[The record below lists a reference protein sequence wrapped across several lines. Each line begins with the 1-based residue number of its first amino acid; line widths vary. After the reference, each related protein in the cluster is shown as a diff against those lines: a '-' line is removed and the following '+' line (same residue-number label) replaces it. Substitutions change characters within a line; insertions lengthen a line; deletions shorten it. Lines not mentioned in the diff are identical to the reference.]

1 MRSLRGFRRWF
12 LALLF
17 ALAATVTVAVPAAG
31 HVQVTP
37 SVIAPADP
45 VLFTVLVPGETE
57 FGTVKVELKIPPDIF
72 PFSYED
78 IPGWNRKVVS
88 KANGMPDRIVWTGEA
103 APDGLVRFN
112 FLAGTP
118 ERATEITW
126 KAIQTYSDGKEVA
139 WIGPPNSEEPA
150 AVTVVS
156 TDALRQNAGGEGGQA
171 DPAEGGANPE
181 SGGQSANQDHEH
193 DDWLGRGLGLLAVL
207 LAGWALVVILRRR

>member
-1 MRSLRGFRRWF
+1 VRPGSSTRKLISVLVTTLVAAVV
-12 LALLF
+12 LAGS
-17 ALAATVTVAVPAAG
+17 ANA

-37 SVIAPADP
+37 SLVAPSDP

-57 FGTVKVELKIPPDIF
+57 YGTVKVELKVPPGVY

-78 IPGWNRKVVS
+78 RPGWKRELVS
-88 KANGMPDRIVWTGEA
+88 KPNGLPDRIIWTGKA

-118 ERATEITW
+118 AEPTEISW
-126 KAIQTYSDGKEVA
+126 KAIQTYADGEEVA
-139 WIGPPNSEEPA
+139 WIGPPDSEGPA

-156 TDALRQNAGGEGGQA
+156 DEAPRQNAGGEGSQVE
-171 DPAEGGANPE
+171 PAGAE
-181 SGGQSANQDHEH
+181 SEEATGNAGDHDH